1 MKTSITEKCRCYD
14 QYVAAN
20 EEYFGIGLWDEL
32 LKFMKLY
39 LFELWDMVTDYTEE
53 DPDLH
58 ISAILITCIYV
69 CFSHNLFN
77 TFA

>member
-1 MKTSITEKCRCYD
+1 MKTSITENCRCYD
-14 QYVAAN
+14 QYVAAK
-20 EEYFGIGLWDEL
+20 EHFGIGMWDEL
-32 LKFMKLY
+32 PKFMEVY

-53 DPDLH
+53 DPDLL
-58 ISAILITCIYV
+58 ISAILITSIYV

>member
-1 MKTSITEKCRCYD
+1 
-14 QYVAAN
+14 
-20 EEYFGIGLWDEL
+20 
-32 LKFMKLY
+32 
-39 LFELWDMVTDYTEE
+39 MVTDYTEE

-58 ISAILITCIYV
+58 ISAILIPCIYV